1 MKHVID
7 NQFVLSRAPEG
18 PLAAWLDGF
27 ARFSS
32 AKGYAVG
39 TIQRRLLSAAN
50 FSGWLQKERIEL
62 SDLTS
67 DHPALYLRHR
77 ARHARPHLGAAE
89 ELKQLVEFLRLEGVV
104 PAEPEPASRT
114 TPVERCVQAF
124 EQYLQEVRGLVD
136 LTIQSRAPVVRRLPS
151 TGGNGGVTGP
161 TPPPLSPDIRRAEPG
176 R

>member
-7 NQFVLSRAPEG
+7 NQFVLSRGPEG

-39 TIQRRLLSAAN
+39 TIQRRLLSAAR

-89 ELKQLVEFLRLEGVV
+89 ELKQLEHFK
-104 PAEPEPASRT
+104 
-114 TPVERCVQAF
+114 
-124 EQYLQEVRGLVD
+124 VD
-136 LTIQSRAPVVRRLPS
+136 
-151 TGGNGGVTGP
+151 
-161 TPPPLSPDIRRAEPG
+161 
-176 R
+176 